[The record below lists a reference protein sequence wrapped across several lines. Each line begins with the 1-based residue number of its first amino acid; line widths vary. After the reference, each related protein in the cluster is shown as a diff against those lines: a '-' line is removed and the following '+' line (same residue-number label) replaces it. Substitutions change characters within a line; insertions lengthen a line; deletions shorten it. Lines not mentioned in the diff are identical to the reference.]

1 MSVEL
6 KKIGIYSQH
15 ELGHSQGLDT
25 PNKARDASTEP
36 REAKLRP
43 RQSCHCSNF
52 LDAMTP
58 LICSAEKVQ
67 PPVVW

>member
-1 MSVEL
+1 MKAPLIINLKQYADVLWHQGMSVEL

-36 REAKLRP
+36 REAKL
-43 RQSCHCSNF
+43 SGELS
-52 LDAMTP
+52 
-58 LICSAEKVQ
+58 
-67 PPVVW
+67 PP

>member
-36 REAKLRP
+36 REAKL
-43 RQSCHCSNF
+43 SGELS
-52 LDAMTP
+52 
-58 LICSAEKVQ
+58 
-67 PPVVW
+67 PP